1 MAKLFFYY
9 AAMNSGKSIDLL
21 RTAYNYEEN
30 GYKVMVMKPKIDTKG
45 ADKIVTRIGLER
57 KVDYLIPESDDV
69 FEVLKS
75 KLKGVSAIF
84 IDEAQF
90 LKREQVD
97 GFFKIAHII
106 DVPVMCYALRNN
118 FQMNAFEGSF
128 RLLEIADEL
137 HELKTMCRCGKTARF
152 NGRKVNG
159 VFATEGD
166 VVVIDGTDNVEYV
179 PLCGDCFLRE
189 VKGINFDDYREE

>member
-9 AAMNSGKSIDLL
+9 AAMGAGKSIDLL

-30 GYKVMVMKPKIDTKG
+30 GYKVLVAKPKIDTKG
-45 ADKIVTRIGLER
+45 ADNVVTRIGLER
-57 KVDYLIPESDDV
+57 KADYLIPDSDDV
-69 FEVLKS
+69 FEVLKG
-75 KLKGVSAIF
+75 KLKGVSTIF

-97 GFFKIAHII
+97 QFFEIAHVLDI
-106 DVPVMCYALRNN
+106 PVMCYGLRSD
-118 FQMNAFEGSF
+118 FQTNAFEGSG

-137 HELKTMCRCGKTARF
+137 HELKTMCHCGKTARF

-159 VFATEGD
+159 KFAIKGD

-189 VKGINFDDYREE
+189 VKEINFDDYREE